1 MAATLKIIAERAGL
15 AQSTVSQILNRRA
28 HDFSSEEKRQLVF
41 RLAHE
46 LGYKQKFGHK
56 LLRGDKTQTVGL
68 LLSTHRSSLE
78 EYMQAL
84 ILRLLDE
91 LERRGYGSYFVTLSD
106 EEENNLRIVRDLIGR
121 GADCFIMLGA
131 PVGYGE
137 IEAEIRKNSRNM
149 IAFNH
154 VSPRRVEE
162 DHSRSCGEILRF
174 FLDEGRTNFRMLL
187 SEPFLFEEERLR
199 TLKMVFPDVPGDELL
214 RRYCVG
220 LGHLGE
226 HDDID
231 LFARIGYE
239 KTREVMEQDPSVSA
253 IFYLSDYFAVGGIKY
268 LTETGCK
275 IGSDVLVAGFNN
287 IHAIRTHCLPVTSAE
302 HALTEIAD
310 ALVEEMDKSD
320 DTVRTIYS
328 KAVIRKV

>member
-91 LERRGYGSYFVTLSD
+91 LEQKGYGSYFVTLSD
-106 EEENNLRIVRDLIGR
+106 REENNLRIVRDLFSR

-131 PVGYGE
+131 PVGYEE
-137 IEAEIRKNSRNM
+137 IEAEIRNNGRNM

-162 DHSRSCGEILRF
+162 DHSRSCGDILRF

-187 SEPFLFEEERLR
+187 GEPFCFEDERLR
-199 TLKMVFPDVPGDELL
+199 SLKRIFPDTSEEELL
-214 RRYCVG
+214 KRCCVS
-220 LGHLGE
+220 LGYLGE

-239 KTREVMEQDPSVSA
+239 KTREVMEQDPAVSA
-253 IFYLSDYFAVGGIKY
+253 LFYLSDYFAVGGVKY
-268 LTETGCK
+268 LTDTGRK
-275 IGSDVLVAGFNN
+275 VGSDVLVAGFNN
-287 IHAIRTHCLPVTSAE
+287 IHAVRTHCLPITSAE

-310 ALVEEMDKSD
+310 AMVEEMDRSGD
-320 DTVRTIYS
+320 MIRTVYS